1 MKALWYLSFRSFVN
15 AVNRALGS
23 PRRILGLL
31 FFFAYLFFFLVRP
44 WLVGRP
50 AEPDRPVPVGPVELP
65 ALELIENFVFVGFA
79 GLTVLLIM
87 NAVTQRLTFKQA
99 DVDVLFPTPISP
111 KVVLLFRMLRDYVWT
126 LILPLFAV
134 LLTLG
139 QARAES
145 NVLFPGFPR
154 PEGLGLMIR
163 LGFISWLL
171 MSLGWVTLTYALSL
185 SVSRSDLT
193 ADRNRRILVWTVVT
207 ALAAGAVWVVLRLQ
221 QVETSVLVTEIARSP
236 IVRIV
241 FFTASFSTMLTMAP
255 VFDSGL
261 AGLFGFVGL
270 VGTVVAGFV
279 LAVRQSDWMYDQA
292 AVRGHASSTIRDLQQ
307 RGDMM
312 GVLAEMARQG
322 RVKSGRERWIHRV
335 RVQGALALLWKE
347 ALLQTRGLWGLW
359 LLLLLFATVMA
370 VIPALVPSENI
381 DRGVVAL
388 FYFLQAMAAFMTVTS
403 VGQMG
408 YIEMLRR
415 VDLQKPLPFRPPM
428 ILFYEVLSK
437 SLLSLIACWLGCTVA
452 IVIKPALWSHAL
464 AAMVAVP
471 PFAVLLSATLC
482 LITVMFPD
490 VDDPGQRQ
498 FRGFVTLIALGVL
511 ALPSVGAF
519 AGLMMTGLFP
529 VVVALVS
536 GVLSLALALGIAAW
550 AGQLYAGYNPSE

>member
-1 MKALWYLSFRSFVN
+1 MRALWFLSFRSFVN

-31 FFFAYLFFFLVRP
+31 FFLAYLGFFLVRP
-44 WLVGRP
+44 WIVARP
-50 AEPDRPVPVGPVELP
+50 SEPTPPAPDGPIELP

-79 GLTVLLIM
+79 GLTVLLIV

-111 KVVLLFRMLRDYVWT
+111 KVVLLFRMLRDYIWT
-126 LILPLFAV
+126 LLLPLFAV

-145 NVLFPGFPR
+145 NALFPGFPR

-163 LGFISWLL
+163 FGFVSWLL

-193 ADRNRRILVWTVVT
+193 ADRNRRILIWTMVT
-207 ALAAGAVWVVLRLQ
+207 AFAAGAAWLVFRLQ
-221 QVETSVLVTEIARSP
+221 QVEVSVLVTEIARSW
-236 IVRIV
+236 VARTV

-255 VFDSGL
+255 AFGSVW
-261 AGLFGFVGL
+261 AGLFGLVGL
-270 VGTVVAGFV
+270 VGTIGAGFG

-307 RGDMM
+307 RGDTM

-322 RVKSGRERWIHRV
+322 KLKPGRERWIHRV
-335 RVQGALALLWKE
+335 RVQGALSLLWKE

-359 LLLLLFATVMA
+359 LALLLFATFLSVL
-370 VIPALVPSENI
+370 PALVPTDRI
-381 DRGVVAL
+381 DRGVVAM
-388 FYFLQAMAAFMTVTS
+388 FYFLQAAAAFMTVTS

-415 VDLQKPLPFRPPM
+415 VDLQKPLPFRPAT
-428 ILFYEVLSK
+428 IVFYEVLSK
-437 SLLSLIACWLGCTVA
+437 SLLSLVACWLGCTAA
-452 IVIKPALWSHAL
+452 IVVKPLLWPHAL

-471 PFAVLLSATLC
+471 PFAVLLSAALC

-498 FRGFVTLIALGVL
+498 FRGFVTLIALGLL
-511 ALPSVGAF
+511 AVPSVGAF
-519 AGLMMTGLFP
+519 AGLMIAGLFP
-529 VVVALVS
+529 VAVAVLS
-536 GVLSLALALGIAAW
+536 GALSLALALGVAAL